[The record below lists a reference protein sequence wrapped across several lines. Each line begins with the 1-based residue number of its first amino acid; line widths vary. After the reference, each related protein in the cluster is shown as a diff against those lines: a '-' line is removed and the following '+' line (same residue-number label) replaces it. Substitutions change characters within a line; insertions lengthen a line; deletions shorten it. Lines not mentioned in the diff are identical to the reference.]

1 MYLTD
6 SKAFIEYLNIWLK
19 FIKNIENNNPN

>member
-6 SKAFIEYLNIWLK
+6 LKTFIEYLNIWLK